1 MIKAASLFK
10 VSALR
15 AARLDRGNQAQVE
28 FVGRSVGWARQGCRP
43 TRLPRFDVPDCCH
56 VGRIDYPSPLGDRR
70 AEPRSLRLRTPDQL
84 RRSNRHWRAT
94 SEKEWQLEN
103 SPQLKGRLTSI
114 GSFRPFAAGI
124 GQSGSLARSPVRSLQ
139 RKGRHMAAFTLCFIT
154 FAVSPLLIILRGCPR
169 VAQKVIKPD

>member
-15 AARLDRGNQAQVE
+15 AARLDLGNQAQVE
-28 FVGRSVGWARQGCRP
+28 LSVGWARQGCRP

-84 RRSNRHWRAT
+84 RRSNCHWRAT

-103 SPQLKGRLTSI
+103 SLQLNGRLTSI
-114 GSFRPFAAGI
+114 DPFDLSPLTLVN
-124 GQSGSLARSPVRSLQ
+124 QGSLARSPVRSLQ
-139 RKGRHMAAFTLCFIT
+139 RKSRHMAAFTLCFIT